1 MNLFVWSLSW
11 QMLVCFAGSVETKR
25 LISAGG
31 RFRLPIWRNRW
42 LCIWGAALYGTFAAL
57 LLTPPSQFA
66 AVFHIASIDFNSPG
80 TANPVW
86 QAYQDAGGQPSAGMS
101 FDFRLKLFI
110 IFAVGN

>member
-1 MNLFVWSLSW
+1 M
-11 QMLVCFAGSVETKR
+11 VERNR
-25 LISAGG
+25 LIAAGG

-42 LCIWGAALYGTFAAL
+42 LCIWGVSLYSTFAAL

-86 QAYQDAGGQPSAGMS
+86 QAYQDAGGQPSAVS
-101 FDFRLKLFI
+101 KNAPFFLNFSYVCPEPVLAK
-110 IFAVGN
+110 